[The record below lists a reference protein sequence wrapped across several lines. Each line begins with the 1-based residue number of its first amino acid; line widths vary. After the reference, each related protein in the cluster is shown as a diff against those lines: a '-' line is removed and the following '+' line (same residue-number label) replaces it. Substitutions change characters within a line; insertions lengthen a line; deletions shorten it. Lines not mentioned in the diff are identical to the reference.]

1 MPSSSLLGS
10 RRPAGVTGTHRG
22 QCAWAAWTV
31 LLLMVSAAAKAAP
44 TTPEPTSTDN
54 VNVTAV
60 ATPVA
65 TAEVNSTG
73 GSGGGSETGFS
84 CEGRIFGYYGDPG
97 NCSLF
102 HYCEPFA
109 DPENN
114 QFVLHAA
121 YLCPNDTV
129 FNQLSLT
136 CAYAHEALP
145 CRRAPEYYY
154 INSHVA
160 LARITKNRLPR
171 TRGPF
176 SRRRRR
182 AGARGK
188 RECAYFERAE
198 IGSGGRW
205 LGPACPIGNQ
215 FPVSEQEKQ
224 TGVTCALGRCTP
236 HCIQPPEGFQQGARC
251 RNVPCF
257 STDCRFARRC
267 LDP

>member
-154 INSHVA
+154 INSHVVPA
-160 LARITKNRLPR
+160 DSSQDGTQVGASDHGCVGLVRCCYVASAARLCRKDSAQAAYCDYV
-171 TRGPF
+171 GKV
-176 SRRRRR
+176 R
-182 AGARGK
+182 A
-188 RECAYFERAE
+188 
-198 IGSGGRW
+198 SW
-205 LGPACPIGNQ
+205 
-215 FPVSEQEKQ
+215 
-224 TGVTCALGRCTP
+224 
-236 HCIQPPEGFQQGARC
+236 
-251 RNVPCF
+251 
-257 STDCRFARRC
+257 
-267 LDP
+267 

>member
-1 MPSSSLLGS
+1 MPSTSLLGS

-22 QCAWAAWTV
+22 QCAACAMLV
-31 LLLMVSAAAKAAP
+31 LVLMVSAARAAP
-44 TTPEPTSTDN
+44 TTPQPASTDS

-60 ATPVA
+60 ATAVV
-65 TAEVNSTG
+65 TTEVNSTG
-73 GSGGGSETGFS
+73 GGGGAETGFS

-154 INSHVA
+154 INSHVVPA
-160 LARITKNRLPR
+160 DSSQDSAQGST
-171 TRGPF
+171 TD
-176 SRRRRR
+176 
-182 AGARGK
+182 
-188 RECAYFERAE
+188 
-198 IGSGGRW
+198 SGGSST
-205 LGPACPIGNQ
+205 A
-215 FPVSEQEKQ
+215 
-224 TGVTCALGRCTP
+224 A
-236 HCIQPPEGFQQGARC
+236 PEGTTTTTTTGAPPADQ
-251 RNVPCF
+251 VAT
-257 STDCRFARRC
+257 S
-267 LDP
+267 

>member
-154 INSHVA
+154 INSHVVPA
-160 LARITKNRLPR
+160 DSSQDGTQDSTTDLGNSSTAAPDVT
-171 TRGPF
+171 TTTTTT
-176 SRRRRR
+176 
-182 AGARGK
+182 GAPP
-188 RECAYFERAE
+188 AE
-198 IGSGGRW
+198 QAATS
-205 LGPACPIGNQ
+205 
-215 FPVSEQEKQ
+215 
-224 TGVTCALGRCTP
+224 
-236 HCIQPPEGFQQGARC
+236 
-251 RNVPCF
+251 
-257 STDCRFARRC
+257 
-267 LDP
+267 

>member
-1 MPSSSLLGS
+1 MPSTSLLGS

-22 QCAWAAWTV
+22 QCASAACTI
-31 LLLMVSAAAKAAP
+31 LLLVLMVSAARAAP
-44 TTPEPTSTDN
+44 TTPEPASTDS

-60 ATPVA
+60 ATPVI
-65 TAEVNSTG
+65 TTEVNSTG
-73 GSGGGSETGFS
+73 SSGGGETGFS

-154 INSHVA
+154 INSHVVPA
-160 LARITKNRLPR
+160 DSSQDSTQGSTTN
-171 TRGPF
+171 
-176 SRRRRR
+176 
-182 AGARGK
+182 
-188 RECAYFERAE
+188 
-198 IGSGGRW
+198 SGGNST
-205 LGPACPIGNQ
+205 A
-215 FPVSEQEKQ
+215 
-224 TGVTCALGRCTP
+224 A
-236 HCIQPPEGFQQGARC
+236 PEGTTTTTTGAPPADQ
-251 RNVPCF
+251 VAT
-257 STDCRFARRC
+257 S
-267 LDP
+267 

>member
-1 MPSSSLLGS
+1 MPSTSLLGS

-22 QCAWAAWTV
+22 QCAACAMLV
-31 LLLMVSAAAKAAP
+31 LVLMVSAARAAP
-44 TTPEPTSTDN
+44 TTPQPASTDS

-60 ATPVA
+60 ATAVV
-65 TAEVNSTG
+65 TTEVNSTG
-73 GSGGGSETGFS
+73 GSGGAETGFS

-154 INSHVA
+154 INSHVVPA
-160 LARITKNRLPR
+160 DSSQDSAQGST
-171 TRGPF
+171 TD
-176 SRRRRR
+176 
-182 AGARGK
+182 
-188 RECAYFERAE
+188 
-198 IGSGGRW
+198 SGGSST
-205 LGPACPIGNQ
+205 A
-215 FPVSEQEKQ
+215 
-224 TGVTCALGRCTP
+224 A
-236 HCIQPPEGFQQGARC
+236 PEGTTTTTTTGAPPADQ
-251 RNVPCF
+251 VAT
-257 STDCRFARRC
+257 S
-267 LDP
+267 

>member
-1 MPSSSLLGS
+1 M
-10 RRPAGVTGTHRG
+10 
-22 QCAWAAWTV
+22 Q
-31 LLLMVSAAAKAAP
+31 
-44 TTPEPTSTDN
+44 PEPASTA
-54 VNVTAV
+54 NVTAV

-65 TAEVNSTG
+65 EGNSTG
-73 GSGGGSETGFS
+73 SSGASETGFS

-154 INSHVA
+154 INSHVV
-160 LARITKNRLPR
+160 
-171 TRGPF
+171 
-176 SRRRRR
+176 
-182 AGARGK
+182 
-188 RECAYFERAE
+188 
-198 IGSGGRW
+198 
-205 LGPACPIGNQ
+205 PADSSQ
-215 FPVSEQEKQ
+215 DS
-224 TGVTCALGRCTP
+224 T
-236 HCIQPPEGFQQGARC
+236 QQG
-251 RNVPCF
+251 
-257 STDCRFARRC
+257 STTDAGNSSTAAPEVTTTTTGAPPA
-267 LDP
+267 DQVATS